1 MATSRE
7 DLLLII
13 IAILLPPLAVFL
25 EEGLGLQ
32 FVINL
37 VLTVIGVW
45 IFGVVHAVWIVLR

>member
-1 MATSRE
+1 MTTSRE

-25 EEGLGLQ
+25 EEGLDLQ
-32 FVINL
+32 FVISL

-45 IFGVVHAVWIVLR
+45 ILGVVHAVWIVLR

>member
-13 IAILLPPLAVFL
+13 IAVLLPPLAVFL
-25 EEGLGLQ
+25 EEGLDLQ

-37 VLTVIGVW
+37 VLTVISFW
-45 IFGVVHAVWIVLR
+45 ILGVVHAVWIVLR